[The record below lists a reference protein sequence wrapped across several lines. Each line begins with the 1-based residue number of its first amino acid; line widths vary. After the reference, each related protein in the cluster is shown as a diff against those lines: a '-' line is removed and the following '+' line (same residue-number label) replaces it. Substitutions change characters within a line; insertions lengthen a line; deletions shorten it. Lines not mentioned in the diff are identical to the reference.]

1 MQENMTHTY
10 KLEDIVKERIKK
22 DYGTIDV
29 KEAAKKQL
37 MKLLENTVQYD
48 KNKYYD
54 YTTILKEYV
63 SRKYGIKL

>member
-1 MQENMTHTY
+1 MTHTY

-22 DYGTIDV
+22 DYCTIDV